1 MNDKTPIS
9 SEEKTVPISENLQTD
24 GKDFLLYEYQSLY
37 TLHQTAKEEGFLP
50 NPSKRCNPDFLANP
64 TFGGDSYKPA
74 KSSNFQILILE
85 SLPLVISL
93 N

>member
-1 MNDKTPIS
+1 MGDGVGV
-9 SEEKTVPISENLQTD
+9 TVGSGVLVGAAVGVAVLVGGVGGASDSCKLST
-24 GKDFLLYEYQSLY
+24 F
-37 TLHQTAKEEGFLP
+37 TRGFLP

-64 TFGGDSYKPA
+64 TSGGDYYKLA